1 MLIPKHLEEISEIIE
16 TSENNEVLKIK
27 CKCSHTHFIVYEFCE
42 SDNANVKPGFNELIR
57 ENDKL
62 YLVKRNF
69 FGKIVD
75 KIECGNMFE
84 KKQRRIIKVK
94 CEKCG
99 LEYILFDNYKHGYDA
114 VIIQQESCASKN
126 EITFDFKKVYSQ
138 PIEVFVKIYQ
148 DISYD
153 QFKDEFKNTNYSS
166 YMNSFSNIDIYGMN
180 SKSRKIKICSEETA

>member
-1 MLIPKHLEEISEIIE
+1 MLIPKYLEEISEIIE
-16 TSENNEVLKIK
+16 TSKNSEIAKIK

-42 SDNANVKPGFNELIR
+42 SNNANVKSGFNEIIR

-62 YLVKRNF
+62 YLVKRNL
-69 FGKIVD
+69 FGKIVE

-99 LEYILFDNYKHGYDA
+99 LEYVLFDNYKHGYDA
-114 VIIQQESCASKN
+114 VIAQQERCALKN
-126 EITFDFKKVYSQ
+126 EITFDFKKAYSQ
-138 PIEVFVKIYQ
+138 PLEVFIMIYQ
-148 DISYD
+148 NISYN
-153 QFKDEFKNTNYSS
+153 QFKDEFGNIDYSS
-166 YMNSFSNIDIYGMN
+166 YLNSFDSIDIYGIN

>member
-16 TSENNEVLKIK
+16 TSKNNEVAKII
-27 CKCSHTHFIVYEFCE
+27 CNCSHSHFIVYEFCE
-42 SDNANVKPGFNELIR
+42 SDNVNAKPGFHEIIR

-69 FGKIVD
+69 FGKIIE
-75 KIECGNMFE
+75 KIECGNMFL
-84 KKQRRIIKVK
+84 KKQRKIIKAK

-99 LEYILFDNYKHGYDA
+99 SEYVLFDNYRHGYDA
-114 VIIQQESCASKN
+114 VVIQQESYASKN
-126 EITFDFKKVYSQ
+126 EITFVFKKVYSQ

-153 QFKDEFKNTNYSS
+153 QFKYEFENTDYSS
-166 YMNSFSNIDIYGMN
+166 YLNSFSNIDIYGKN

>member
-42 SDNANVKPGFNELIR
+42 SDNANVKPGFNEIIR

-69 FGKIVD
+69 FGKIVE
-75 KIECGNMFE
+75 KIECGHMFE

-99 LEYILFDNYKHGYDA
+99 LEYVLFDITPLSAYYEKECDMDYNTRMILLQQAFSKLNKEVHKNDMIYK
-114 VIIQQESCASKN
+114 S
-126 EITFDFKKVYSQ
+126 
-138 PIEVFVKIYQ
+138 
-148 DISYD
+148 
-153 QFKDEFKNTNYSS
+153 
-166 YMNSFSNIDIYGMN
+166 
-180 SKSRKIKICSEETA
+180 

>member
-1 MLIPKHLEEISEIIE
+1 MLIPKHLEEISEIID

-42 SDNANVKPGFNELIR
+42 SDNANVKPGFNEIIR

-69 FGKIVD
+69 FGNIVK

-84 KKQRRIIKVK
+84 IKQRRIIKVK

-99 LEYILFDNYKHGYDA
+99 LEYVLFDNYKHGYDA
-114 VIIQQESCASKN
+114 VITHLESCASKN
-126 EITFDFKKVYSQ
+126 EIAFDFKKAYSQ
-138 PIEVFVKIYQ
+138 PLDVFIKIYQ

-153 QFKDEFKNTNYSS
+153 QFKDEFGNIAYYS
-166 YMNSFSNIDIYGMN
+166 YLNSFGNIDIYGIN
-180 SKSRKIKICSEETA
+180 SKSRKIKICSEETD

>member
-1 MLIPKHLEEISEIIE
+1 MLIPKHLEGISEIIE
-16 TSENNEVLKIK
+16 TSKNSEVVKIK
-27 CKCSHTHFIVYEFCE
+27 CKCSHSHFIVYEFCE
-42 SDNANVKPGFNELIR
+42 SYNVNVKPGFNEIIR

-69 FGKIVD
+69 IGKIVD

-84 KKQRRIIKVK
+84 KKQQIIIKAQ

-114 VIIQQESCASKN
+114 VIIQQESCASKS

-153 QFKDEFKNTNYSS
+153 QFKDEFENIDYSS
-166 YMNSFSNIDIYGMN
+166 YLNSFSSIDIYGIN

>member
-16 TSENNEVLKIK
+16 ASKNNEVAKIK
-27 CKCSHTHFIVYEFCE
+27 CKCSHSHFIVYEFCE
-42 SDNANVKPGFNELIR
+42 SDNANVKPGFNEIIR

-69 FGKIVD
+69 FGKIVE

-99 LEYILFDNYKHGYDA
+99 SEYVLFDNSRHGYDA
-114 VIIQQESCASKN
+114 VVLQQESCVPKN

-153 QFKDEFKNTNYSS
+153 QFKDEFENIDYSS
-166 YMNSFSNIDIYGMN
+166 YLNSFSNIDIYGIN

>member
-16 TSENNEVLKIK
+16 TSKNSEVAKIK
-27 CKCSHTHFIVYEFCE
+27 CKCSHIHFIVYAFCE
-42 SDNANVKPGFNELIR
+42 SDNANVKPGFNEIIR

-62 YLVKRNF
+62 YLVKRNL

-75 KIECGNMFE
+75 KIECANMFE

-114 VIIQQESCASKN
+114 VIIQQENCASKN

-148 DISYD
+148 DISYN
-153 QFKDEFKNTNYSS
+153 QFKDEFENTDYSS
-166 YMNSFSNIDIYGMN
+166 YLNSFSNIDIYCMN
-180 SKSRKIKICSEETA
+180 SKLRKIKICSEETA

>member
-16 TSENNEVLKIK
+16 TSKNNEVAKIK
-27 CKCSHTHFIVYEFCE
+27 CKCSHSHFIVYEFCE
-42 SDNANVKPGFNELIR
+42 SDNSNVKPGFNEIIR

-114 VIIQQESCASKN
+114 VIIQHESCASKN

-153 QFKDEFKNTNYSS
+153 QFKDEFENTDYSS
-166 YMNSFSNIDIYGMN
+166 YLNSFSNIDIYGMN

>member
-16 TSENNEVLKIK
+16 TSKNNEVAKIK

-42 SDNANVKPGFNELIR
+42 SDNANVKPGFNEIIR

-99 LEYILFDNYKHGYDA
+99 LEYVLFDNYKHGYDA
-114 VIIQQESCASKN
+114 VITQQESCASKN
-126 EITFDFKKVYSQ
+126 EITFYFKKAYSQ
-138 PIEVFVKIYQ
+138 PIEVFIKIYQ

-153 QFKDEFKNTNYSS
+153 EFKDEFENIDYSS
-166 YMNSFSNIDIYGMN
+166 YLNSFDNIDIYGLN
-180 SKSRKIKICSEETA
+180 SKMKKIKIYSEETA

>member
-16 TSENNEVLKIK
+16 TSKNNEVAKIK
-27 CKCSHTHFIVYEFCE
+27 CKCCHSHFIVYEFVE
-42 SDNANVKPGFNELIR
+42 ADNVNYKPGFNEIIR
-57 ENDKL
+57 EDDKL

-69 FGKIVD
+69 FGKIVE

-99 LEYILFDNYKHGYDA
+99 LEYVLFDNYKHGYDA
-114 VIIQQESCASKN
+114 VIIQQECCVSEN
-126 EITFDFKKVYSQ
+126 EIIFDFKKVYSQ
-138 PIEVFVKIYQ
+138 PLEVFIKIYQ

-153 QFKDEFKNTNYSS
+153 QFKDEFKNMNYNG
-166 YMNSFSNIDIYGMN
+166 YLNSFGNIDIYGIN

>member
-16 TSENNEVLKIK
+16 TSKNNEVAKIK
-27 CKCSHTHFIVYEFCE
+27 CKCSHSHFIVYEFCE
-42 SDNANVKPGFNELIR
+42 SDNANVKPGFNEIIR

-69 FGKIVD
+69 FGKIVE

-94 CEKCG
+94 CEKCCS
-99 LEYILFDNYKHGYDA
+99 EYVLFDNYRHGYDA
-114 VIIQQESCASKN
+114 VVIQQESCASKN

-138 PIEVFVKIYQ
+138 PIEVFVRIYQ
-148 DISYD
+148 DISYN
-153 QFKDEFKNTNYSS
+153 QFKDEFENTDYSC
-166 YMNSFSNIDIYGMN
+166 YLNSFSNIDP
-180 SKSRKIKICSEETA
+180 KFL

>member
-16 TSENNEVLKIK
+16 TSENSEVAKIK
-27 CKCSHTHFIVYEFCE
+27 CKCSHIRFIVYAFCE
-42 SDNANVKPGFNELIR
+42 SDNANVKPGFNEIIR

-69 FGKIVD
+69 FGKIVE

-84 KKQRRIIKVK
+84 KKQRRIIKAK

-114 VIIQQESCASKN
+114 VITQQESCALKD
-126 EITFDFKKVYSQ
+126 EIIFDFKKVYSQ
-138 PIEVFVKIYQ
+138 PIEVFVKVYQ
-148 DISYD
+148 DITYD
-153 QFKDEFKNTNYSS
+153 QFKDEFENIDYSS
-166 YMNSFSNIDIYGMN
+166 YLNSFGNIDIYGLN
-180 SKSRKIKICSEETA
+180 SKSRKIKIYSEETA

>member
-16 TSENNEVLKIK
+16 TSKNNEVAKIK
-27 CKCSHTHFIVYEFCE
+27 CKCSHNHFIVYEFCE
-42 SDNANVKPGFNELIR
+42 SDNANVKPGFNEVIR

-69 FGKIVD
+69 FGKIVE

-84 KKQRRIIKVK
+84 KKQRIIIKAK

-99 LEYILFDNYKHGYDA
+99 SEYVLFDNYRHGYDA
-114 VIIQQESCASKN
+114 VVLQQESCVPKN
-126 EITFDFKKVYSQ
+126 EITYDFKKVYSQ

-153 QFKDEFKNTNYSS
+153 QFKDEFENTDYSS
-166 YMNSFSNIDIYGMN
+166 YLNSFGNIDIYGKN
-180 SKSRKIKICSEETA
+180 LKSKKIKICSEETA

>member
-16 TSENNEVLKIK
+16 TSKNNEVAKIK
-27 CKCSHTHFIVYEFCE
+27 CKCSYDHFIIYEFCE
-42 SDNANVKPGFNELIR
+42 SDNATIKPGFNEIIR

-62 YLVKRNF
+62 YFVQRNF
-69 FGKIVD
+69 FGKIVK

-84 KKQRRIIKVK
+84 KKQRRIIKAK

-99 LEYILFDNYKHGYDA
+99 LEYVLFDNYKHGYDA
-114 VIIQQESCASKN
+114 VIIQQESCTFKN

-153 QFKDEFKNTNYSS
+153 QFKDEFENTDYSS
-166 YMNSFSNIDIYGMN
+166 YLNSFSNIEIYGIN
-180 SKSRKIKICSEETA
+180 SKLRKIKICSEETA

>member
-16 TSENNEVLKIK
+16 TSKNSEIAKIK
-27 CKCSHTHFIVYEFCE
+27 CKCSHIHFIVYEFCE
-42 SDNANVKPGFNELIR
+42 SNNANVKSGFNEIIR

-69 FGKIVD
+69 FGKIVE

-99 LEYILFDNYKHGYDA
+99 LEYVLFDNYKHGYDA
-114 VIIQQESCASKN
+114 VIAQQESCTSKN
-126 EITFDFKKVYSQ
+126 EITFDFKKAYSQ
-138 PIEVFVKIYQ
+138 PLEVFIKIYQ
-148 DISYD
+148 DISYN
-153 QFKDEFKNTNYSS
+153 QFKDEFGNIDYSS
-166 YMNSFSNIDIYGMN
+166 YLNSFDSIDIYGIN

>member
-16 TSENNEVLKIK
+16 TSKNNEVAKIK
-27 CKCSHTHFIVYEFCE
+27 CKCSHSHFIVYEFCE
-42 SDNANVKPGFNELIR
+42 SDNANVKPGFNEIIR

-69 FGKIVD
+69 FGKIVE

-94 CEKCG
+94 CEKCCS
-99 LEYILFDNYKHGYDA
+99 EYVLFDNYRHGYDA
-114 VIIQQESCASKN
+114 VVIQQESCASKN

-138 PIEVFVKIYQ
+138 PIEVFVRIYQ

-153 QFKDEFKNTNYSS
+153 QFKDEFENTDYSC
-166 YMNSFSNIDIYGMN
+166 YLNSFSNIVIYGIN

>member
-1 MLIPKHLEEISEIIE
+1 MLIPKHLEEISEILE
-16 TSENNEVLKIK
+16 TSKNSEVAKIK
-27 CKCSHTHFIVYEFCE
+27 CKCSHIHFIVYEFCE
-42 SDNANVKPGFNELIR
+42 SDNANVKLGFNEIIR

-69 FGKIVD
+69 FGKILE

-114 VIIQQESCASKN
+114 VITQLENCASKN
-126 EITFDFKKVYSQ
+126 EITFDFKKAYSQ
-138 PIEVFVKIYQ
+138 PLEVFIKIYQ
-148 DISYD
+148 DISYN
-153 QFKDEFKNTNYSS
+153 QFKDEFENIDYYS
-166 YMNSFSNIDIYGMN
+166 YLNSFGNIDIYGIN